1 MPFTLTM
8 PKLSPTMTS
17 GTIAK
22 WHKKAGDKVA
32 VGDVLLEINTDKATV
47 EHEALDGGWLRQILA
62 EEGAEV
68 VVNQPLAVMTE
79 TGDESIEGYEPLAVA
94 DSDPVKEVPVQA
106 APAAQPQAP
115 ASPKPAAPAP
125 ISAPAAPAQ
134 QSAERVAASPLAR
147 KLAKEK
153 GIDLQNVHGTGPGQ
167 RVMSR
172 DLAGAPTA
180 KISRP
185 EVSAIPSGT
194 ADTVRL
200 SPMRQVIAKRLQES
214 KATIPHFYVHVT
226 VNAEPLIA
234 ARAQL
239 ESGGIKLT
247 INDFIVRASALA
259 LRAYPGVNA
268 GFDPANGVMLH
279 YQTIDICIAVSV
291 PEGLITPIVHYADSK
306 TLSEISDEVKGLAKL
321 AKEGKLQRE
330 QYQGGSFTISNLGMY
345 GIDDFIAVI
354 NPPQAAILAVG
365 GIRDVPVVRQ
375 GVVVPG
381 KELGLVLS
389 ADHRVVDGSLA
400 AQFIRKVQHY
410 LENPALLCL

>member
-22 WHKKAGDKVA
+22 WHKKAGDKVSA
-32 VGDVLLEINTDKATV
+32 GDVLLEINTDKATV

-79 TGDESIEGYEPLAVA
+79 TQDESIAGYAPLAVA
-94 DSDPVKEVPVQA
+94 DSDPVTAMPVQKAPAEAPKA
-106 APAAQPQAP
+106 APAAPI
-115 ASPKPAAPAP
+115 PAP
-125 ISAPAAPAQ
+125 TAPVQ
-134 QSAERVAASPLAR
+134 VSAERVAASPLAR

-172 DLAGAPTA
+172 DLAAAPTT
-180 KISRP
+180 KIARP
-185 EVSAIPSGT
+185 DVTAIPSGT
-194 ADTVRL
+194 FETTRL

-226 VNAEPLIA
+226 VDADPLIA

-259 LRAYPGVNA
+259 LRAFPGVNV
-268 GFDPANGVMLH
+268 GFDPASGAMLR

-291 PEGLITPIVHYADSK
+291 PDGLITPIVQYADSK
-306 TLSEISDEVKGLAKL
+306 TLSEISAEVKGLAKL

-345 GIDDFIAVI
+345 GVDDFIAVI

-365 GIRDVPVVRQ
+365 GVRDVPVVRQ

-400 AQFIRKVQHY
+400 AQFIRKVQHF